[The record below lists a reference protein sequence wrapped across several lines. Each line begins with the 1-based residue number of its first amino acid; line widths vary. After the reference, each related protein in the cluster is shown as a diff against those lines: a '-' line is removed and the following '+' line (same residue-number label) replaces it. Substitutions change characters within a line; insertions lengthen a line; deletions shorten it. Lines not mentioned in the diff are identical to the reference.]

1 MPNHPDYFGCRPC
14 LVGQGIIEPSDG
26 AIRLALPSATARAYS
41 DAQIDDY
48 SGLAR
53 RNFPWRPPFHLSLRA
68 RFSPGPLVGT
78 AGFGLWNNPFSPLGG
93 VPALP
98 RAAWF
103 FYASPPSDMAL
114 AAGVAGHG
122 WKAAV
127 IDATRPAALAWAPLA
142 PLVLLAN
149 QLPALYVRLWPQV
162 QRALC
167 IHESLLDTSM
177 QDWHT
182 YQITWQAEQVIFS
195 VDEQVVLRSAG
206 APQAPM
212 GFVAWI
218 DNQYA
223 VATARGRFGWGL
235 LDVPS
240 PQWLDIA
247 TLGQYLG
254 LRPQTA
260 ATREGIAQLRN
271 TRPQID
277 APATLA
283 PLAQNEEMRYASS
296 NTSL

>member
-1 MPNHPDYFGCRPC
+1 MSTHPSYFGCRPC
-14 LVGQGIIEPSDG
+14 LVGQGVIEPAGD
-26 AIRLALPSATARAYS
+26 AMRLALPSATARAYS

-53 RNFPWRPPFHLSLRA
+53 RDFPWRPPLRLSLRA

-114 AAGVAGHG
+114 AAGVAGRG
-122 WKAAV
+122 WKAAA

-149 QLPALYVRLWPQV
+149 QIPALYARLWPYV

-167 IHESLLDTSM
+167 IHETLLDTSM
-177 QDWHT
+177 QDWHD
-182 YQITWQAEQVIFS
+182 YQIAWQAEQVTFS
-195 VDEQVVLRSAG
+195 VDEQIVLRSASV
-206 APQAPM
+206 PQAPM

-223 VATARGRFGWGL
+223 VATARGRLGWGL
-235 LDVPS
+235 LDVPG

-247 TLGQYLG
+247 G
-254 LRPQTA
+254 LA
-260 ATREGIAQLRN
+260 VS
-271 TRPQID
+271 
-277 APATLA
+277 
-283 PLAQNEEMRYASS
+283 LAQNEEMRYANNSA
-296 NTSL
+296 LL